1 MGGDTKAG
9 GGEACTS
16 TAQSVP
22 CPGIVEPSLNVTVP
36 VGVPLPGAPAAT
48 VAVKVTDWPKT
59 DGFADDVTEV
69 VVASLVT
76 VSVRTD
82 DTLPV
87 KLLSPP

>member
-1 MGGDTKAG
+1 MALPPV
-9 GGEACTS
+9 
-16 TAQSVP
+16 SVLLP
-22 CPGIVEPSLNVTVP
+22 RVVEPSLKVTVP
-36 VGVPLPGAPAAT
+36 VGVPLPGAPAET

-59 DGFADDVTEV
+59 EGFADDATEV

-82 DTLPV
+82 DALPV